1 MVNDPI
7 VVSAIVGASTSF
19 VLVVLFNLVRE
30 SFLQRRAAARKPE
43 IWD

>member
-7 VVSAIVGASTSF
+7 VISAIVGASASF
-19 VLVVLFNLVRE
+19 VLIVLFNLAKE